1 MRHQRTVMI
10 TQSKI
15 SRLLIDFHPLKK
27 KKWIEKHL
35 TKKETEKSA
44 GRIQR
49 SSVEIRQCSE
59 DFTSCVR
66 IKVNMIDVL

>member
-27 KKWIEKHL
+27 KNESRNI
-35 TKKETEKSA
+35 
-44 GRIQR
+44 
-49 SSVEIRQCSE
+49 
-59 DFTSCVR
+59 
-66 IKVNMIDVL
+66 